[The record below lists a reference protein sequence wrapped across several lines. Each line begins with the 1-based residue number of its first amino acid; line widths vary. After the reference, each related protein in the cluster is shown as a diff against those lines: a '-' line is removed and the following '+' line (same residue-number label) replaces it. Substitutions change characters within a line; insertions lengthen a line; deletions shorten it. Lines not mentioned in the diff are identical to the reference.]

1 MSFEDSNPFD
11 IRVLNPA
18 QVKLYRSAP
27 GDALVRMTLNNEL
40 SWRDVRIARAFP
52 FSDPEH
58 YIGLRTGEDK
68 DIGMM
73 IDLTGM
79 DAESKSLVAQGLEQR
94 YFTPKVEKVNSVV
107 EQHGTS
113 TWEVET
119 DRGPRRFI
127 VRNLRDSTNTIGPN
141 RILMTDTEGNRYE
154 FEDVN
159 SYGTRAFRVL
169 SKVLL

>member
-11 IRVLNPA
+11 VRILNPA
-18 QVKLYRSAP
+18 QVKLFRSAP
-27 GDALVRMTLNNEL
+27 GDALVRMTLNNER

-79 DAESKSLVAQGLEQR
+79 DSESKALIASELEQR
-94 YFTPKVEKVNSVV
+94 YFTPKVEKVNSVL

-119 DRGPRRFI
+119 DRGARRFI
-127 VRNLRDSTNTIGPN
+127 VRNLRDSTSPIGPN
-141 RILMTDTEGNRYE
+141 RVLITDTEGNRYE
-154 FEDVN
+154 FPDVTA
-159 SYGTRAFRVL
+159 YGAKAYRVL
-169 SKVLL
+169 SRVQ